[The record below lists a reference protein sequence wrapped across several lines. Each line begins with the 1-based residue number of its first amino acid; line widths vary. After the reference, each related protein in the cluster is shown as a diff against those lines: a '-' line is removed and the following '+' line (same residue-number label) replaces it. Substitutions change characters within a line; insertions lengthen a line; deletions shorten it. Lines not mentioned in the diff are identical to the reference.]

1 MRLARRRLA
10 ARYLRILATVD
21 NLVAVDQIAEA
32 RRVLGS
38 VDPLEA
44 TTLADTLERGS
55 GEERGTS
62 SRRLGALELLSSPT
76 RTRRLW

>member
-44 TTLADTLERGS
+44 AALADTLERGS
-55 GEERGTS
+55 GEERGTGRS
-62 SRRLGALELLSSPT
+62 AQAALRLLSSPT
-76 RTRRLW
+76 RTRKVW